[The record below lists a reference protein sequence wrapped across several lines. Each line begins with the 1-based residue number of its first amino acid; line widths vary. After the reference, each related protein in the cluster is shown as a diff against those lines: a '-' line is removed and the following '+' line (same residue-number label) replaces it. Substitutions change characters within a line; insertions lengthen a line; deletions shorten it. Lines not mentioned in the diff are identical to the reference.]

1 MGTCKKG
8 TIQLT
13 SLRVQ
18 ATFCKMSHYKVTK
31 DTVGKHKQL
40 YYKIH
45 FCDSE
50 FFRINSLDRISA
62 CLTGSAIL
70 YLLQR
75 HTSQA
80 AVLRLI
86 LCPTETYNGLVD
98 AADVLTA
105 CNAQHNNGILHSTGT
120 VVTRKLA
127 SSASQHYTLHCTVQ
141 VL

>member
-1 MGTCKKG
+1 MLIG
-8 TIQLT
+8 L
-13 SLRVQ
+13 Q
-18 ATFCKMSHYKVTK
+18 ATFCKMPRYKVIT
-31 DTVGKHKQL
+31 DTVGKRKQL

-45 FCDSE
+45 FFENE
-50 FFRINSLDRISA
+50 FFHINSVDRISA

-86 LCPTETYNGLVD
+86 LCPTETYTGVVD
-98 AADVLTA
+98 AADVFTA
-105 CNAQHNNGILHSTGT
+105 CNAHHKNGI
-120 VVTRKLA
+120 
-127 SSASQHYTLHCTVQ
+127 YCIVQ